1 MDRETSPAAS
11 SCHSPKD
18 DDSIDTLYLTPEAY
32 RATEAIEFIAEHLR
46 SEDEYIQVSTSH
58 KVISF
63 THFDS
68 LSFFS

>member
-46 SEDEYIQVSTSH
+46 SEDEYIQVSLLLIKSLLFH
-58 KVISF
+58 
-63 THFDS
+63 S